1 MPVSRH
7 NRPARPA
14 SADDR
19 AVAQAKAAIEA
30 GRVVEAEQLVRD
42 ILARKPGHRAA
53 SHVLGVALLAQG
65 RADEAIALLEIAGRD
80 GSDPVVET
88 HLAMAL
94 RKAGRANDAMA
105 CLERAVT
112 REPSFPPAFHELGT
126 LLDSLNQ
133 FERAE
138 AVLRKGLKLSPAAP
152 DTWCALGGVLL
163 MRGDRDGAQMAFA
176 RALVER
182 RGHPG
187 ALFGQACVLRDNADF
202 ARAADLYREVLRQD
216 AERADARLQLGYC
229 LLELGE
235 WEDAIGSLRAAV
247 AIEPRLYEK
256 ACQILVRSAR
266 GRFWLRPSALAKILP
281 APLQA

>member
-1 MPVSRH
+1 MPGRQ
-7 NRPARPA
+7 NRTGRAA
-14 SADDR
+14 SAEER

-30 GRVVEAEQLVRD
+30 GRITEAEQLARD
-42 ILARKPGHRAA
+42 VLARKPAHRAA
-53 SHVLGVALLAQG
+53 AHVLGVALLAQG
-65 RADEAIALLEIAGRD
+65 KPSDAIALLEIAIRD
-80 GSDPVVET
+80 SADPVIET

-94 RKAGRANDAMA
+94 RQAGRTNDAMA

-112 REPSFPPAFHELGT
+112 REPPFPPAFHELGT

-138 AVLRKGLKLSPAAP
+138 AVLRKGLKLSPAAA

-187 ALFGQACVLRDNADF
+187 ALFGQACVLRDNAEF
-202 ARAADLYREVLRQD
+202 ARAAEIYREVLRQD
-216 AERADARLQLGYC
+216 PERADARLQLGYC
-229 LLELGE
+229 LLELDQ
-235 WEDAIGSLRAAV
+235 WEEAIASLRS
-247 AIEPRLYEK
+247 AIALEPRLYEK
-256 ACQILVRSAR
+256 ACHILVRSAR
-266 GRFWLRPSALAKILP
+266 GRFWLRPSALAQVLP
-281 APLQA
+281 VGPRA